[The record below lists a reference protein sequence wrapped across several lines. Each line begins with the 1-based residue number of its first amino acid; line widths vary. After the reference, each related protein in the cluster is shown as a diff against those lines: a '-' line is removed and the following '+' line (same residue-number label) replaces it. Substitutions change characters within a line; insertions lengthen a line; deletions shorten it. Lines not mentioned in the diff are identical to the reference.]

1 MTEWEKVR
9 TDDRCRKAF
18 SILAERTRSSLSN
31 IQNKLKNINETL
43 GHDADADAGEPKA
56 KLSEAEDGEAE

>member
-18 SILAERTRSSLSN
+18 SILAECTRSSLSN

-43 GHDADADAGEPKA
+43 GHDADAGEPKA